1 MNMLRIGPVS
11 VRWKSRPLMI
21 CCLLLA
27 VILLLAVFHIAT
39 GTMSF
44 SSSRVVSSLLGGSDN
59 ATADRIIQRVRLPRL
74 VTALFVGASLGM
86 AGSIFQSI
94 SRNALGSPDVIGFTT
109 GAATGAIAQIILLNA
124 GPLETALSAVASGM
138 AAAVL
143 VFVLAVKGRRTG
155 GYRLILV
162 GIGVGPSF
170 RASTLYSVAGDLD
183 RAASAQLWLS
193 GSLNTRSWA
202 HAVPAMAGFVV
213 TVPLALYY
221 AKSTN
226 LLEMGD
232 DAACQLGIQPER
244 TRLMMVLVAVTLTS
258 VATASVGPIAF
269 VALAAPQLA
278 RRLTANSSF
287 PLISGALMGATL
299 LVGADLLSQHVPFG
313 IKMPIGL
320 TTGLL
325 GDFIFFGFLL
335 ATKTRLVVLEKQR
348 KLAKKT
354 NHY

>member
-21 CCLLLA
+21 CCLLVA
-27 VILLLAVFHIAT
+27 AILLLAVFHIAT

-44 SSSRVVSSLLGGSDN
+44 SFSQVVSSLLGGSDN

-109 GAATGAIAQIILLNA
+109 GAATGAIAQIILFNA

-143 VFVLAVKGRRTG
+143 VFMLAVKGRRTG

-162 GIGVGPSF
+162 GIGVGAILSGIN
-170 RASTLYSVAGDLD
+170 TVLLVAGDLD
-183 RAASAQLWLS
+183 QAASAQLWLS

-202 HAVPAMAGFVV
+202 HAVPAMAGFAV

-221 AKSTN
+221 AKSVN

-244 TRLMMVLVAVTLTS
+244 TRLTMVLVAVTLTS
-258 VATASVGPIAF
+258 VATASAGPIAF

-278 RRLTANSSF
+278 RRLTASSNV

-325 GDFIFFGFLL
+325 GGLYLL
-335 ATKTRLVVLEKQR
+335 WI
-348 KLAKKT
+348 LACHQ
-354 NHY
+354 NVFSSS

>member
-27 VILLLAVFHIAT
+27 GILLLAVFHIAT

-44 SSSRVVSSLLGGSDN
+44 SSSQVVSSLIGGSDN

-86 AGSIFQSI
+86 AGAIFQSI

-109 GAATGAIAQIILLNA
+109 GAATGAIAQIILFNA

-143 VFVLAVKGRRTG
+143 VFMLAVKGRRTG

-162 GIGVGPSF
+162 GIGVGAILSGIN
-170 RASTLYSVAGDLD
+170 TVLLVAGDLD
-183 RAASAQLWLS
+183 QAASAQLWLS

-202 HAVPAMAGFVV
+202 HVVPAMVGFAV
-213 TVPLALYY
+213 TVPLALHY
-221 AKSTN
+221 AKSVN
-226 LLEMGD
+226 ILEMGD
-232 DAACQLGIQPER
+232 DAACQLGIQPES
-244 TRLMMVLVAVTLTS
+244 TRLAMVLVAVTLTS
-258 VATASVGPIAF
+258 VATASAGPISF

-278 RRLTANSSF
+278 RRLTASSNV

-299 LVGADLLSQHVPFG
+299 LVVADLLSQHVPIG

-325 GDFIFFGFLL
+325 GGLYLL
-335 ATKTRLVVLEKQR
+335 WVLACQ
-348 KLAKKT
+348 KK
-354 NHY
+354 

>member
-1 MNMLRIGPVS
+1 MSTSMNIFRIGPVS

-27 VILLLAVFHIAT
+27 AILLLAVFHIAT

-44 SSSRVVSSLLGGSDN
+44 SSFQVISSLVGGSDN

-86 AGSIFQSI
+86 AGAIFQSI

-109 GAATGAIAQIILLNA
+109 GAATGAIAQIILFNA

-143 VFVLAVKGRRTG
+143 VFMLAVKGRRTG

-162 GIGVGPSF
+162 GIGVGAILSGIN
-170 RASTLYSVAGDLD
+170 TVLLVAGDLD
-183 RAASAQLWLS
+183 QAASAQLWLS

-202 HAVPAMAGFVV
+202 HVVPAMVGFAV
-213 TVPLALYY
+213 TVPLALHY
-221 AKSTN
+221 AKSVN
-226 LLEMGD
+226 ILEMGD

-244 TRLMMVLVAVTLTS
+244 TRLAMVLVAVTLTS
-258 VATASVGPIAF
+258 VATASAGPISF

-278 RRLTANSSF
+278 RRLTASSNV

-299 LVGADLLSQHVPFG
+299 LVVADLLSQHVPFG

-325 GDFIFFGFLL
+325 GGLYLL
-335 ATKTRLVVLEKQR
+335 WVLACQ
-348 KLAKKT
+348 KK
-354 NHY
+354 